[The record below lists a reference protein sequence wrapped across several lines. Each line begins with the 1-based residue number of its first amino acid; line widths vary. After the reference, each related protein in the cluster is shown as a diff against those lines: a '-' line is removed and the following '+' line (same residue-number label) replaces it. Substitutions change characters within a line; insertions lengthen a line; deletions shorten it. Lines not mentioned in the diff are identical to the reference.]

1 MDFQTCMYMLLLLFS
16 CSVVKSQL
24 VPGQVTDLCCPNRDN
39 ASSLYDCVREVSS
52 LGSASKVTLVT
63 FLSESVVNYGAFA
76 VAINA
81 VYAERN
87 GYKLQVFGF
96 PVTPKIEP
104 DARWNKVRLLME
116 EVKLALWKRDRKG
129 LLIVWLDADLVVL
142 DLDMKIE
149 QIMAALPD
157 ADIVMSK
164 DVARSEFTSNSGF
177 IIVRASDWS
186 LAFLEKWWNTFD
198 RRKCCDQNAF
208 TWLYDELDEDN
219 RKRVELLQPDAVNSN
234 FPAWKHQADYNQVL
248 HLAGASSQLFREP
261 VFRRGFY
268 EICRVQMPSFRN
280 LTLLKPQLGLN
291 RLFLVDHVKSLGR
304 LRVDSLKT
312 LLSEL
317 HADSLVSFTEEFA
330 RILRIKGAV
339 EDTLKDDDDDARK
352 LYVLEKNEVM
362 EFETLHFEVRVLMF
376 ESFWQLVMRAKDESF
391 DLDIALLEAE
401 KESVS
406 SAFEVSLVVQE
417 FKVFVTLESFENY
430 ELLSQILK
438 DKVPRL
444 INLMESSL
452 PASVSDRVLYYYRF
466 KHAQLMATFLSRT
479 SDEKLAWLIGA
490 VGFWRDLVA
499 ANFFG
504 TDYVMADPYRE
515 GGLALQELGTLLC
528 SLKQYEKGIQTLKES
543 VDLHDKTLSGYKN
556 IRIAARTNIVAGKL
570 SLVSTLVN
578 LGVCGVEYG
587 SSEGLEI
594 SISAL
599 ERAQSFEPERD
610 DFYKPLQT
618 AGAYL
623 ALAKS
628 AYGSVRT
635 TKEPSVLLPLSF
647 GQK

>member
-1 MDFQTCMYMLLLLFS
+1 
-16 CSVVKSQL
+16 
-24 VPGQVTDLCCPNRDN
+24 
-39 ASSLYDCVREVSS
+39 
-52 LGSASKVTLVT
+52 LGAASKVTLVT
-63 FLSESVVNYGAFA
+63 FLSESVVHYGAFA

-96 PVTPKIEP
+96 PKIPTIEP

-116 EVKLALWKRDRKG
+116 EVNLVLWKRDRDC
-129 LLIVWLDADLVVL
+129 LFVVWLDADLVIL

-149 QIMAALPD
+149 LIMAALPD

-208 TWLYDELDEDN
+208 TWLYDELDEDS
-219 RKRVELLQPDAVNSN
+219 RKHVALLPPDAINSN

-268 EICRVQMPSFRN
+268 EICDVHMPSLRN

-291 RLFLVDHVKSLGR
+291 RLFLVDHVQSLGR
-304 LRVDSLKT
+304 LRVESLKG

-317 HADSLVSFTEEFA
+317 HADSVASFTEEFA
-330 RILRIKGAV
+330 RILRIKAAV
-339 EDTLKDDDDDARK
+339 EDTLKDDDDDAK
-352 LYVLEKNEVM
+352 MMYALEKNELM
-362 EFETLHFEVRVLMF
+362 ELETLHFEVRMLMF
-376 ESFWQLVMRAKDESF
+376 ETFWQLVMRAKDESF
-391 DLDIALLEAE
+391 NLDIALLEAE

-406 SAFEVSLVVQE
+406 SAFELSLAIQGFEVL
-417 FKVFVTLESFENY
+417 VTLKSIEMHEM
-430 ELLSQILK
+430 LGQILK

-444 INLMESSL
+444 LNLMESSL
-452 PASVSDRVLYYYRF
+452 PASVSDRVLHYYRF
-466 KHAQLMATFLSRT
+466 KHAQLTATLLSRT
-479 SDEKLAWLIGA
+479 SVEKLSWLEKA
-490 VGFWRDLVA
+490 VSSWRNLVA

-528 SLKQYEKGIQTLKES
+528 SLEQYDKGIQTLAES
-543 VDLHDKTLSGYKN
+543 VDLHDKTLSGYKI
-556 IRIAARTNIVAGKL
+556 IRIAARTNIVEGKL
-570 SLVSTLVN
+570 SLLSTLVN

-599 ERAQSFEPERD
+599 ERVQSIEPERH

-618 AGAYL
+618 AVAYL

-628 AYGSVRT
+628 AYAMRKSNIQHQRT
-635 TKEPSVLLPLSF
+635 ST
-647 GQK
+647 